1 MLGPE
6 THQEQLAS
14 LHLQTLQYLQAK
26 LGTGCCSS
34 STKGYEGPREVRGQ
48 EGRAWGSTSK
58 FLIVFLEKE
67 ISYGHTIPYLT
78 ARPLP
83 SLLVAWAKSK
93 TLSTTGPTVHRFLSL
108 MLLGQLPAAHR
119 YCSLAS
125 LASPGEHGAA
135 SLGKKP

>member
-1 MLGPE
+1 MIFFPLQIETLRPEGLAEGFFDVLGPE
-6 THQEQLAS
+6 THQGQLAS

-26 LGTGCCSS
+26 LGTGYCSS

-78 ARPLP
+78 GRPLSP
-83 SLLVAWAKSK
+83 ISSC
-93 TLSTTGPTVHRFLSL
+93 G
-108 MLLGQLPAAHR
+108 LGQ
-119 YCSLAS
+119 
-125 LASPGEHGAA
+125 
-135 SLGKKP
+135 K